1 MLEINKIL
9 QLKEEYILFKFDVGN
24 GKFWLFNIKNGD
36 SFKLNQTS
44 YNMLSLI
51 DRKRSIKEINKCL
64 IDKFS
69 NKNRDLILKDFK
81 ELIERMIQEK
91 IIEERK

>member
-1 MLEINKIL
+1 MLEMNKIL

-24 GKFWLFNIKNGD
+24 GKFWLFNIDNGD

-44 YNMLSLI
+44 YNMLLLI
-51 DRKRSIKEINKCL
+51 DGKRSIEEINKCL

-69 NKNRDLILKDFK
+69 NENSDLILKDFK
-81 ELIERMIQEK
+81 ELIIRMLKEK
-91 IIEERK
+91 IFEEGK

>member
-1 MLEINKIL
+1 MLEVEKVL
-9 QLKEEYILFKFDVGN
+9 QLKEEYILYKFDVGN

-51 DRKRSIKEINKCL
+51 DGERSIGEINKCL
-64 IDKFS
+64 IDKFL
-69 NKNRDLILKDFK
+69 NKNSDLILKDFK
-81 ELIERMIQEK
+81 ELIERMRQEK

>member
-9 QLKEEYILFKFDVGN
+9 QLKEEYILFKFDVDN
-24 GKFWLFNIKNGD
+24 GKFWLFNIENGD

-51 DRKRSIKEINKCL
+51 DGKRSIEEINKYL

-69 NKNRDLILKDFK
+69 NKNRDLVLKDFK
-81 ELIERMIQEK
+81 VLIERMILEK

>member
-24 GKFWLFNIKNGD
+24 VKFWLFNIENGD

-51 DRKRSIKEINKCL
+51 DGKRSIEEISKCL
-64 IDKFS
+64 IDKIS

-81 ELIERMIQEK
+81 KLIERMRKEK
-91 IIEERK
+91 IFKEGK